1 MPLNG
6 LPFTFTVKHKLEFSS
21 ARKRMSL
28 IILCPDGVH
37 RLFSK
42 GADDKIES
50 FCSDN
55 SSFDAARAHLK
66 QFSAAGLRTLA
77 LCYKELSSDEVDAF
91 AAKEQEAMRQL
102 MDKSDID
109 VLWQGVEYGCVCL
122 GCTAIEDKLQE
133 GVPET
138 IQVTLHPPALLE
150 RPTLCRRCD
159 KPMSKCGC

>member
-1 MPLNG
+1 MPASG
-6 LPFTFTVKHKLEFSS
+6 LPFTFIVKHKLEFSS

-28 IILCPDGVH
+28 IIACPDGVH

-50 FCSDN
+50 FCTN
-55 SSFDAARAHLK
+55 NTSFEAARPHLK
-66 QFSAAGLRTLA
+66 EFSAAGLRTLA
-77 LCYKELSSDEVDAF
+77 LCYKELSAAEVAMF

-109 VLWQGVEYGCVCL
+109 VLWQSVEHGCVCL

-138 IQVTLHPPALLE
+138 IKVNSH
-150 RPTLCRRCD
+150 
-159 KPMSKCGC
+159 